1 MRFVAVKTPEQ
12 QALLSLH
19 RARQGFV
26 KARTAQANQIR
37 GLLAEFGLVAP
48 KGLAPLKTRI
58 PEILEDAENGLPASF
73 RELIQVLSAHLTEL
87 DRQVH
92 DLTQRIEMAH
102 RENTLS
108 QRLAQIP
115 GIGPLIATALL
126 ASIGDIR
133 SFANGR
139 QVAAWLGL
147 VPKQSSTGGK
157 TRLLGISKRG
167 DTYLRT
173 LLIHGARSALKA
185 AQRKADAGAVWLTQ
199 LAERRHPNIA
209 AVALANKNVRVA
221 FALLAHNRD
230 YRPGHVPTK
239 VAA

>member
-1 MRFVAVKTPEQ
+1 
-12 QALLSLH
+12 
-19 RARQGFV
+19 
-26 KARTAQANQIR
+26 
-37 GLLAEFGLVAP
+37 
-48 KGLAPLKTRI
+48 
-58 PEILEDAENGLPASF
+58 
-73 RELIQVLSAHLTEL
+73 L

-102 RENTLS
+102 RENTVS
-108 QRLAQIP
+108 RRLAQIP

-147 VPKQSSTGGK
+147 VPRQSSTGGK
-157 TRLLGISKRG
+157 IRLLGISQRG
-167 DTYLRT
+167 DSYLRT

-221 FALLAHNRD
+221 FALLTHDRD
-230 YRPGHVPTK
+230 YQPGHVPTK